1 MAKIL
6 IEVDDKRIERI
17 NKIKNGPLGSR
28 GLIDYELM
36 ILRGKVVQTGEWI
49 DSTDPIQRSYDKK
62 NFRKRCSIC
71 NNAGHKLDK
80 FCSNCGSIMKVNE
93 EEP

>member
-6 IEVDDKRIERI
+6 IEVDDARIERL
-17 NKIKNGPLGSR
+17 NKIKNGPWGSKN
-28 GLIDYELM
+28 LTNDELM
-36 ILRGKVVQTGEWI
+36 ILRGKFVQTGEWI
-49 DSTDPIQRSYDKK
+49 DSTDPTQRMYDEK

-80 FCSNCGSIMKVNE
+80 YCSNCGSIMKVNME
-93 EEP
+93 E

>member
-6 IEVDDKRIERI
+6 IEVDDERIERL
-17 NKIKNGPLGSR
+17 NKIKNGPWGSKN
-28 GLIDYELM
+28 LTDDELM

-49 DSTDPIQRSYDKK
+49 DSTDPTQRMYDKE

-71 NNAGHKLDK
+71 NNAGHKLNK
-80 FCSNCGSIMKVNE
+80 YCSNCGSIMKVNKE
-93 EEP
+93 E

>member
-6 IEVDDKRIERI
+6 IEVDDKRIERL
-17 NKIKNGPLGSR
+17 NKIKNGLWGSK
-28 GLIDYELM
+28 GLTDDELM
-36 ILRGKVVQTGEWI
+36 ILRGKVVQIGEWI
-49 DSTDPIQRSYDKK
+49 DSTDSIQRSYDEK

-80 FCSNCGSIMKVNE
+80 FCSNCGSIMKVNKVE
-93 EEP
+93 

>member
-6 IEVDDKRIERI
+6 IEVDDKRIEI
-17 NKIKNGPLGSR
+17 LNKIKNGPWGIKNLN
-28 GLIDYELM
+28 DDELM
-36 ILRGKVVQTGEWI
+36 ILNGKVVQTGEWI
-49 DSTDPIQRSYDKK
+49 DSTDPIQRSYDEK

-80 FCSNCGSIMKVNE
+80 FCSNCGSIMKINKE
-93 EEP
+93 E

>member
-6 IEVDDKRIERI
+6 IEVDDKRIEI
-17 NKIKNGPLGSR
+17 LNKIKNGPWGIKNLN
-28 GLIDYELM
+28 DDELM

-49 DSTDPIQRSYDKK
+49 DSADSIQRSYDEK

-80 FCSNCGSIMKVNE
+80 FCSNCGSIMKVNKE
-93 EEP
+93 E

>member
-6 IEVDDKRIERI
+6 IEVDDKRIERL
-17 NKIKNGPLGSR
+17 NKIKNGPWGR
-28 GLIDYELM
+28 NGLTNDELM
-36 ILRGKVVQTGEWI
+36 ILNGKVVQTGEWI
-49 DSTDPIQRSYDKK
+49 DSTDPMQRSCDEE

-80 FCSNCGSIMKVNE
+80 YCSNCGSIMKVNKE
-93 EEP
+93 E